1 MSRCRYPAAHKV
13 EAVRRVVENGHSV
26 SSVARDLRVSEGSL
40 FFWVRRYRE
49 FARRARVPLVA
60 DSGPGS
66 PPGSLV
72 AYLRRAGSEIKPP
85 NPAKKSAT
93 S

>member
-1 MSRCRYPAAHKV
+1 MSRCRYPAARKV

-26 SSVARDLRVSEGSL
+26 SSVARDLCVSEGSL

-49 FARRARVPLVA
+49 FARQSRVPLEA
-60 DSGPGS
+60 DPEPGFS
-66 PPGSLV
+66 PGSLV
-72 AYLRRAGSEIKPP
+72 AYLRRAGRKGKPP
-85 NPAKKSAT
+85 NPAKKCAT